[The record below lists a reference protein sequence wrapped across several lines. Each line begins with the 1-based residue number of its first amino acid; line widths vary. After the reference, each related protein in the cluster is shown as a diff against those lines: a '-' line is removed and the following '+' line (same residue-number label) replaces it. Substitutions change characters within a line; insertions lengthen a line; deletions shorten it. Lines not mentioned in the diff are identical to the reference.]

1 MKVTFVSYS
10 KVLGYRPGRIYEEE
24 LYPLLEA
31 VLRKD
36 VHLRLID
43 PPTLDEQ
50 PTTPKEVLNGNSKNI
65 KSPNPPKGA
74 GQNNR
79 RSSGDGSS
87 TKSGEHPKGDSSNSP
102 PVRREPVVHGRS
114 AGENVGRETSE

>member
-10 KVLGYRPGRIYEEE
+10 KVLGYRPGRIYTDE

-43 PPTLDEQ
+43 PPTLDGP
-50 PTTPKEVLNGNSKNI
+50 PTTPKEVLNGSSKNI
-65 KSPNPPKGA
+65 KSPNPAKGA
-74 GQNNR
+74 GQDNR
-79 RSSGDGSS
+79 RSSGDRPS
-87 TKSGEHPKGDSSNSP
+87 TESGEHPKGDSIVSP
-102 PVRREPVVHGRS
+102 PVGWEPVVHGRS
-114 AGENVGRETSE
+114 TGENVGRETSE